1 MMRDTQ
7 PQHDEI
13 DALWTM
19 LTNSSGATGDLLT
32 AVLTLTRTVNALLRH
47 VDELQGEVGELR
59 TQLGKR
65 GYCSRCEASVTEA
78 DHEAGY
84 CTQCGTSLTN
94 RE

>member
-19 LTNSSGATGDLLT
+19 LTNSSGATSDLLT

-47 VDELQGEVGELR
+47 VDELQGEVS
-59 TQLGKR
+59 QLNTKLER
-65 GYCSRCEASVTEA
+65 GQR
-78 DHEAGY
+78 
-84 CTQCGTSLTN
+84 
-94 RE
+94 

>member
-1 MMRDTQ
+1 MIRDAQ

-13 DALWTM
+13 DALWSM

-47 VDELQGEVGELR
+47 VDELQGEVNELR
-59 TQLGKR
+59 AQTGKR
-65 GYCSRCEASVTEA
+65 DYCPKCGGSLTSA
-78 DHEAGY
+78 DYEAGC
-84 CTQCGTSLTN
+84 CTQCGTGLTN